1 MPINVQDIPETLIYE
16 MDEGKPVY
24 YQGYQDVLSN
34 QKDPEEVMG
43 SSYLQALLATKLVLL
58 LGSKLD
64 LEEYELIAQ
73 EIGLK
78 FSDQSWRAADLAVFR
93 KESLENVVI
102 NNKYLEIPPEIII
115 EIDTK
120 ASLKET
126 EAPLSYYQ
134 RKTDQLLEFGVRQ
147 VVWIFT
153 DTEKVM
159 IAEQDKKWS
168 IQPWDQ
174 ELEILGVKVKVSDL
188 LS

>member
-1 MPINVQDIPETLIYE
+1 MSINVQDIPDTLIYE

-24 YQGYQDVLSN
+24 YQGYQEVLSK

-58 LGSKLD
+58 LGNSLD
-64 LEEYELIAQ
+64 LDQYELIAQ

-78 FSDQSWRAADLAVFR
+78 FSDQSWRAADLAIFN
-93 KESLENVVI
+93 KESLENVTI
-102 NNKYLEIPPEIII
+102 NNRYLEVPPKVVI

-134 RKTDQLLEFGVRQ
+134 RKTDQLLDFGVEQ

-159 IAEQDKKWS
+159 IAESGKKWS
-168 IQPWDQ
+168 IQSW
-174 ELEILGVKVKVSDL
+174 ELELDILGIAIKISDL
-188 LS
+188 LV

>member
-24 YQGYQDVLSN
+24 YQGYQYVLSN
-34 QKDPEEVMG
+34 QKDPEEIIG
-43 SSYLQALLATKLVLL
+43 SSYLQALLATRLVLL
-58 LGSKLD
+58 LGSQLD
-64 LEEYELIAQ
+64 LDQYELIAQ

-78 FSDQSWRAADLAVFR
+78 FSDESWRAADLAVFH
-93 KESLENVVI
+93 KAKLENIVV
-102 NNKYLEIPPEIII
+102 NNKYLEIPPEIVI

-120 ASLKET
+120 ASLKDM

-134 RKTDQLLEFGVRQ
+134 RKTDQLLKFGVHQ

-153 DTEKVM
+153 DTQKVM
-159 IAEQDKKWS
+159 IAESDKKWS

-174 ELEILGVKVKVSDL
+174 ELKILGVSVNISDL
-188 LS
+188 LV